1 MILKSKNIFKIVAL
15 ILIFATLVVT
25 AACSSGGGDKSV
37 GAEYDALGMNFEDYK
52 KEYSPKLN
60 LLTSDTVLNA
70 LFAKRADG
78 VVYYYGSDSILLGVR
93 DGKIVYYAYLTSAVY
108 AATGF
113 PTVKGVLEAEGLDV
127 LCKKAPEVTETQP
140 NIPFASWEIKNGF
153 VGISSV
159 GSSDAQGLYSNMSSV
174 FVVCADKS
182 LCSIFD

>member
-1 MILKSKNIFKIVAL
+1 MILKSRNIFKIVAL
-15 ILIFATLVVT
+15 ILIFATLALT
-25 AACSSGGGDKSV
+25 AACSSGGGDTPV
-37 GAEYDALGMNFEDYK
+37 GTEYDALGMELEAYK

-78 VVYYYGSDSILLGVR
+78 VAYYYGSDSILLGVH

-108 AATGF
+108 EATGF
-113 PTVKGVLEAEGLDV
+113 PTVKGVLEAEGLGI

-153 VGISSV
+153 VGVSSV
-159 GSSDAQGLYSNMSSV
+159 GSTDAESLYGNMSSV
-174 FVVCADKS
+174 FIVCADKS
-182 LCSIFD
+182 LCSIYD